1 MEQSTQAS
9 TSEGLKDEN
18 IINDFF
24 MCVCVFFFN
33 YLCYTKNR
41 IIKLNT

>member
-24 MCVCVFFFN
+24 MCVCVFFFLIT
-33 YLCYTKNR
+33 YVIQR
-41 IIKLNT
+41 IELLN

>member
-24 MCVCVFFFN
+24 MCVCMVFFLIT
-33 YLCYTKNR
+33 YVIQR
-41 IIKLNT
+41 IELLN

>member
-24 MCVCVFFFN
+24 MCVCVLFFFLIT
-33 YLCYTKNR
+33 YVIQR
-41 IIKLNT
+41 IELLN